1 MLQFDFIIATRSLE
15 KRGNVQAAVSRL
27 KTFTS
32 ALQVNVLMIV
42 ILGGN
47 VGVIMVI
54 VVAVKVIKSVN
65 HVCKVVKLSLEF
77 SVSLQQHLK
86 LLPRHPSLGFV
97 SLDPSQIGG
106 SEHWNNLNNWI
117 TANLISLQA
126 QVYNCGSTSSSRTS
140 PTTR

>member
-54 VVAVKVIKSVN
+54 VVAVKVKVKSVN
-65 HVCKVVKLSLEF
+65 HVCKVVKL
-77 SVSLQQHLK
+77 
-86 LLPRHPSLGFV
+86 
-97 SLDPSQIGG
+97 
-106 SEHWNNLNNWI
+106 
-117 TANLISLQA
+117 
-126 QVYNCGSTSSSRTS
+126 
-140 PTTR
+140 